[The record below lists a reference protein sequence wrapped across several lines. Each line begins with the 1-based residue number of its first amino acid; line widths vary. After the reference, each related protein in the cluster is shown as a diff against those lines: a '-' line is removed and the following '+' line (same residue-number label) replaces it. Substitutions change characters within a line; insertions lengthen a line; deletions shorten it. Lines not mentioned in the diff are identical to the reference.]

1 MNFLATFAL
10 ALAGALAT
18 ACSKPASGTPA
29 SSQASDTGETTKK
42 STVDWKAVEAAMGR
56 PSIVQSDD
64 VHRFNMPRSDLNVTV
79 DGIRLKPSF
88 ALGSWVSFKEV
99 GDGVI
104 AMGDLVLR
112 DSEVAPVL
120 SKLQEGNIEQTAIH
134 HHVLRETPRIIYVH
148 VHAHGEAIAIVRAL
162 KSAIALTGTP
172 GPSTGSPA
180 ADVSGIDSVGIAN
193 ALGTKGRMNG
203 GVYQVS
209 VPRAQGIQDGGMPVP
224 AVMGLATAINFQPT
238 SAGKAAITGDFVLT
252 ASEVNPVIRALRKN
266 GIEVTSLHNHMLTDE
281 PRLFF
286 MHFWAVDNAVK
297 LAKGLRQ
304 ALDLTASR
312 R

>member
-1 MNFLATFAL
+1 MKLAAIFAL
-10 ALAGALAT
+10 ALAVGFAT
-18 ACSKPASGTPA
+18 SCTKPASGTPA
-29 SSQASDTGETTKK
+29 SAQPSDTGETVKK

-56 PSIVQSDD
+56 PGIVQSDD
-64 VHRFNMPRSDLNVTV
+64 VHRFNMPRSDVSVTV
-79 DGIRLKPSF
+79 DGVRLKPSF

-99 GDGVI
+99 GDGVV

-134 HHVLRETPRIIYVH
+134 NHVLRESPRIIYVH
-148 VHAHGEAIAIVRAL
+148 VHAHGEPVAIARAL

-172 GPSTGSPA
+172 GPSTGSA
-180 ADVSGIDSVGIAN
+180 APDVSGIDSVAIAN
-193 ALGTKGRMNG
+193 ALGTRGRMNG
-203 GVYQVS
+203 GVYQIS

-224 AVMGLATAINFQPT
+224 AVMGLSTAINFQPT

-252 ASEVNPVIRALRKN
+252 AAEVNPVIRALRKN

-286 MHFWAVDNAVK
+286 MHFWAVDDAVK
-297 LAKGLRQ
+297 LANGLRQ